1 MIRFYTIRINH
12 LLTEE
17 DPLLT
22 VCKILKNVC
31 FAWSFYLDFREMA
44 ITKTPSLPLG
54 IWFPIPDNEFIHIL

>member
-12 LLTEE
+12 QRRPPIDSLQNTQ
-17 DPLLT
+17 
-22 VCKILKNVC
+22 NVC

-44 ITKTPSLPLG
+44 IRKTPSLPLG